1 MMKYV
6 HAICLASAPCVLV
19 FTESNFTWTI
29 GTRLLAG
36 GGVGWGMSDAD
47 MSHHSCGHEDIF
59 DFTWS
64 KCRHCHSLMLFE
76 TS

>member
-36 GGVGWGMSDAD
+36 GGMGVGDVR
-47 MSHHSCGHEDIF
+47 C
-59 DFTWS
+59 
-64 KCRHCHSLMLFE
+64 
-76 TS
+76 